1 MYTPDLMRALG
12 LDDAGGVVRIG
23 LLHYNTADE
32 IELLVDSLGELAG
45 RSTGGI
51 TLSAP

>member
-1 MYTPDLMRALG
+1 
-12 LDDAGGVVRIG
+12 VVRIG
-23 LLHYNTADE
+23 LLHYNTAGE
-32 IELLVDSLGELAG
+32 IERLVDSLTMLAG